1 MSVVPFS
8 PDPAPKD
15 DPLPQKRTRKTAAV
29 PLGIWLCAP
38 APADEHG
45 LPPLIEG
52 LTRTLITQAVTAFT
66 SRGNTVAVT
75 GPDAARIAA
84 VADTVGG
91 RRVLCVDPETVTFG
105 DHRDRVG
112 GRART
117 PEPGSVDLLLA
128 AELPAPWIDIDGQP
142 YTTWARWL
150 APGGVLAVATRN
162 PAGAGRFADHTGAVV
177 TAATN
182 AGLTYLQH
190 IIAVLAHVQGDRL
203 LLSSPPASVTLP
215 ADAVHAEAHTDLLVF
230 HTDFAGAA

>member
-1 MSVVPFS
+1 M
-8 PDPAPKD
+8 
-15 DPLPQKRTRKTAAV
+15 
-29 PLGIWLCAP
+29 CAP

-52 LTRTLITQAVTAFT
+52 LTRSLVTQAVTAFT

-84 VADTVGG
+84 VADSVGD
-91 RRVLCVDPETVTFG
+91 RRVVCVDPETVTVG
-105 DHRDRVG
+105 GRRDRVG
-112 GRART
+112 GGART
-117 PEPGSVDLLLA
+117 PEPSSVDLLLA
-128 AELPAPWIDIDGQP
+128 AELPAPWIDTDGQP
-142 YTTWARWL
+142 YTIWARWL

-162 PAGAGRFADHTGAVV
+162 PAGQGRFADHTGAVV

-203 LLSSPPASVTLP
+203 LLSSPSASVTLP
-215 ADAVHAEAHTDLLVF
+215 ADAVHADAHTDLLVF
-230 HTDFAGAA
+230 HNDFGGAA